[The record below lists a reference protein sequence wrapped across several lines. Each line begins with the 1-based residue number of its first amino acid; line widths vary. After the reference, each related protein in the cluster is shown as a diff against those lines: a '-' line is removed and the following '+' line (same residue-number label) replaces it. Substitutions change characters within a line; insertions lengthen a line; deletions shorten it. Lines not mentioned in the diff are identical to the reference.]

1 MNILIS
7 TQLKKLRKEKGY
19 TQSELADHLGITVQA
34 ISKWERGE
42 GYPDITLLPD
52 IASFYNVSV
61 DVLLGVDEERKNK
74 IIEEY
79 RNRDQELFAQGK
91 SRERVELMRKA
102 KEEFPHEMVIL
113 YDLMYALSAEN
124 EKENAEEIIS
134 LGERILDESTDDSL
148 RSGAIQCLCHT
159 NISIKNKEQA
169 IKYANMGGNYHVTRY
184 ELLTRV
190 LEGEEAVKHCRDM
203 LLLSFDSIFRYT
215 SIMTWKG
222 NFSPEDE
229 IKTRKF
235 ICDMFELLFADGF
248 YGFYCCRMSEN
259 YRMMARAYKSLGN
272 MNKMFECL
280 EKASKFAIK
289 FDTLKPDDEYTA
301 FMIKGVKFGG
311 AYKDHTAND
320 SGLLVKELKGKRY
333 EDLKD
338 DPRLNAILEKL
349 ASIAT
354 F

>member
-1 MNILIS
+1 MNILLK

-74 IIEEY
+74 IIDEY
-79 RNRDQELFAQGK
+79 RKKDMELFAEGK
-91 SRERVELMRKA
+91 SKERVELMRKA
-102 KEEFPHEMVIL
+102 KDEFPNEMRVL

-124 EKENAEEIIS
+124 KKENAEEIIS

-148 RSGAIQCLCHT
+148 RSGAIQCLCYT
-159 NISIKNKEQA
+159 NDAIKNKEQA
-169 IKYANMGGNYHVTRY
+169 LKYANMGGNYHTTRY
-184 ELLTRV
+184 SLLCRV
-190 LEGEEAVKHCRDM
+190 LDGEEAVKHCKDM
-203 LLLSFDSIFRYT
+203 LLISFDSIFQYV

-222 NFSPEDE
+222 KFSASDE
-229 IKTRKF
+229 IRARNF
-235 ICDMFELLFADGF
+235 ICKFSELLFEDGNCGF
-248 YGFYCCRMSEN
+248 YTCRMSEN
-259 YRMMARAYKSLGN
+259 YRMMARAYKALG
-272 MNKMFECL
+272 KTEEMFECL
-280 EKASKFAIK
+280 EKSADLSIK
-289 FDTLKPDDEYTA
+289 FDTMDAEDEYTA
-301 FMIKGVKFGG
+301 FMIKGVKFEGC
-311 AYKDHTAND
+311 YKDHTAND

-333 EDLKD
+333 EDSKE
-338 DPRLNAILEKL
+338 DPRLNSIIEKL
-349 ASIAT
+349 APIAI

>member
-1 MNILIS
+1 MNILLN

-79 RNRDQELFAQGK
+79 RNRDMELFAQGK
-91 SRERVELMRKA
+91 SKERVELMRKA
-102 KEEFPHEMVIL
+102 KEEFPNEMTVL
-113 YDLMYALSAEN
+113 HDLMYALSAEN

-159 NISIKNKEQA
+159 NVSIKNKEQA
-169 IKYANMGGNYHVTRY
+169 KKYANMGGNYHVTRY

-190 LEGEEAVKHCRDM
+190 LEGEEAVNHCRDM
-203 LLLSFDSIFRYT
+203 LLLSFDSIFRYA

-222 NFSPEDE
+222 KFPANDE
-229 IKTRKF
+229 IKARNF
-235 ICDMFELLFADGF
+235 ICKLAQLVFEDGN
-248 YGFYCCRMSEN
+248 YGFYNCRMSEN
-259 YRMMARAYKSLGN
+259 YRMMARAYKTLGDTE
-272 MNKMFECL
+272 KMFECL
-280 EKASKFAIK
+280 EKAAYFAVR
-289 FDTLKPDDEYTA
+289 FDTLNPDSEYTA
-301 FMIKGVKFGG
+301 FLINGVKFGG
-311 AYKDHTAND
+311 CYKDHTEND
-320 SGLLVKELKGKRY
+320 SGLIVKELKGKRY
-333 EDLKD
+333 ADFKD
-338 DPRLNAILEKL
+338 DPRLNEILEKL
-349 ASIAT
+349 APIAT

>member
-19 TQSELADHLGITVQA
+19 TQSELAEHLGITVQA

-42 GYPDITLLPD
+42 GFPDITLLPD

-74 IIEEY
+74 IIDEY
-79 RNRDQELFAQGK
+79 REKDQELFAQGK
-91 SRERVELMRKA
+91 SKERVELMRKA
-102 KEEFPHEMVIL
+102 KEEFPHELVIL
-113 YDLMYALSAEN
+113 YDLMYALCAEN

-159 NISIKNKEQA
+159 NVAIKNKEQA
-169 IKYANMGGNYHVTRY
+169 KKYANMGGSYHVTRY

-215 SIMTWKG
+215 GIMTWKG

-229 IKTRKF
+229 IKARKF
-235 ICDMFELLFADGF
+235 ICDLFKLLFADGV
-248 YGFYCCRMSEN
+248 YGFYGCRMSEN
-259 YRMMARAYKSLGN
+259 YRMMARAYKSLGKKN
-272 MNKMFECL
+272 EMFECL
-280 EKASKFAIK
+280 EKASDFAIQ
-289 FDTLKPDDEYTA
+289 FDTLKPDDEYTS
-301 FMIKGVKFGG
+301 FMIKGVELKGC
-311 AYKDHTAND
+311 YKDHTEND

-338 DPRLNAILEKL
+338 DPRINKILEKL
-349 ASIAT
+349 APVAT